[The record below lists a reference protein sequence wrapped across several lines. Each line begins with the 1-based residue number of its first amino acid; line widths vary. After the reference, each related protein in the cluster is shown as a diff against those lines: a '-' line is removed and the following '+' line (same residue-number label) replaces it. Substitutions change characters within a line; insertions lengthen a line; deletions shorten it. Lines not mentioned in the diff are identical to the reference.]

1 MAHDIAMNTTS
12 KIVALSSAVAF
23 ALQIVL
29 ALLMLRYFSPE
40 EVGVFSVI
48 SQIGFFWTTL
58 ALAQSPLRLLAN
70 HGASVF
76 DDARHAWVSS
86 VLRFVWLLPI
96 ATIGVWFSDLS
107 FVNAF
112 LWALLLSLCQLS
124 WMLAQSTYLRIV
136 SPWPLLVGVRVLP
149 PLTSLLF
156 VITSVLFLWDGP
168 ALLAAALF
176 GYAIGAVWLLPFIFS
191 VNSPTL
197 ENRISQSSY
206 AYATANENLLT
217 FSKSI
222 HLSTK
227 LHHSDLS
234 DDRSTSLLIA
244 HTLADA
250 LLATSVVLVWQRLYG
265 AEETGWMAAPLRVM
279 GFLPAVIH
287 MSWVQVL
294 IAQPQHSRTN
304 SLWVGLGGFVII
316 VILVAIGTLAF
327 EISWF
332 SSHWQGALLYF
343 LPLAL
348 WQGCACIS
356 AAYSHRTFESRV
368 ASKYSWI
375 CIAISIMQGCMLLI
389 PFISPTLILS
399 ATDHIWLFSVTSSLV
414 LLATAYWLANLSP
427 SPKVFRTKS

>member
-1 MAHDIAMNTTS
+1 MNITS

-23 ALQIVL
+23 ALQIAL

-40 EVGVFSVI
+40 EVGMFSVI

-58 ALAQSPLRLLAN
+58 ALAQAPLRLLAN

-76 DDARHAWVSS
+76 EDARHAWVSS
-86 VLRFVWLLPI
+86 LQRFVWLSPVVAL
-96 ATIGVWFSDLS
+96 AVWWSGLS
-107 FVNAF
+107 FVNALF
-112 LWALLLSLCQLS
+112 WALMLSLCQLT

-136 SPWPLLVGVRVLP
+136 LPWPLLVGVRVLP

-168 ALLAAALF
+168 ALLASALF
-176 GYAIGAVWLLPFIFS
+176 GYAIGAIWLLPFIFS
-191 VNSPTL
+191 VNSSTL

-206 AYATANENLLT
+206 ADATENENLST

-222 HLSTK
+222 FLSTK

-234 DDRSTSLLIA
+234 DDRSTSLRMA
-244 HTLADA
+244 HALGDA

-265 AEETGWMAAPLRVM
+265 AEETGWMVAPLRVM

-287 MSWVQVL
+287 ISWVQVL
-294 IAQPQHSRTN
+294 LAQPQHSRTN
-304 SLWVGLGGFVII
+304 SLWVGLGGFAIV
-316 VILVAIGTLAF
+316 VILVAIGAVAI

-356 AAYSHRTFESRV
+356 AAYSHRPFESRV
-368 ASKYSWI
+368 ASKYSRI
-375 CIAISIMQGCMLLI
+375 CIAISIMQGCTLLL
-389 PFISPTLILS
+389 PFFLPSLILS
-399 ATDHIWLFSVTSSLV
+399 AADHIWMFSVTSGLG

-427 SPKVFRTKS
+427 SPKVFRIES

>member
-1 MAHDIAMNTTS
+1 MNITS

-23 ALQIVL
+23 ALQIAL

-40 EVGVFSVI
+40 EVGMFSVI

-58 ALAQSPLRLLAN
+58 ALAQTPLRLLAN

-76 DDARHAWVSS
+76 DDARHAWASS
-86 VLRFVWLLPI
+86 VLRFVWLLPV
-96 ATIGVWFSDLS
+96 AVMAVWFSGLS
-107 FVNAF
+107 FINAF

-124 WMLAQSTYLRIV
+124 WMLAQSTFLRIV
-136 SPWPLLVGVRVLP
+136 SPWPLVAGVRILP

-176 GYAIGAVWLLPFIFS
+176 GYATGAVWLLPFIFW
-191 VNSPTL
+191 VNSSTL
-197 ENRISQSSY
+197 KNRIAQSIY
-206 AYATANENLLT
+206 ANATANENISA

-222 HLSTK
+222 NLCTK
-227 LHHSDLS
+227 LYDLNLS
-234 DDRSTSLLIA
+234 DDRSTNLRITHA
-244 HTLADA
+244 LADA

-265 AEETGWMAAPLRVM
+265 VEETGWMVAPLRFM

-304 SLWVGLGGFVII
+304 SLWVGLGGFAIV
-316 VILVAIGTLAF
+316 VILVAIGTLAI

-356 AAYSHRTFESRV
+356 AAYSHRPFESRV
-368 ASKYSWI
+368 ANKYSWI
-375 CIAISIMQGCMLLI
+375 CITISIMQGCTLLV
-389 PFISPTLILS
+389 PFISPSLILS
-399 ATDHIWLFSVTSSLV
+399 ATDHIWLFSVISGLG

>member
-1 MAHDIAMNTTS
+1 MNITS

-23 ALQIVL
+23 TLQIAL

-40 EVGVFSVI
+40 EVGIFSVI

-58 ALAQSPLRLLAN
+58 ALAQTPLRLLAN
-70 HGASVF
+70 HSASVF

-86 VLRFVWLLPI
+86 ILRFVWLLPI
-96 ATIGVWFSDLS
+96 AVIAVWFSGLS

-112 LWALLLSLCQLS
+112 LWALLLSLCQLT
-124 WMLAQSTYLRIV
+124 WMLAQSTYLRMV
-136 SPWPLLVGVRVLP
+136 SPWPLVLGVRVLP

-176 GYAIGAVWLLPFIFS
+176 GYAIGAIWLLPFIFS
-191 VNSPTL
+191 ENSSSL
-197 ENRISQSSY
+197 ENGLSQSSY
-206 AYATANENLLT
+206 EYATANEKLST
-217 FSKSI
+217 FFKSI

-227 LHHSDLS
+227 LYHSDLS
-234 DDRSTSLLIA
+234 DDRSTSLRIA
-244 HTLADA
+244 HALADA

-265 AEETGWMAAPLRVM
+265 AEETGWMVAPLRVM

-294 IAQPQHSRTN
+294 IAQPQHSRNN
-304 SLWVGLGGFVII
+304 SLWVGLGGFII
-316 VILVAIGTLAF
+316 VVILVAIGALGI

-356 AAYSHRTFESRV
+356 AAYSHRPFESRV

-375 CIAISIMQGCMLLI
+375 CITISIMQGCMLLV
-389 PFISPTLILS
+389 PFISPSLILS
-399 ATDHIWLFSVTSSLV
+399 ATDHIWLFSVTSGLG

-427 SPKVFRTKS
+427 SPKALRTKS